1 MTAAGVIPSVA
12 ILTLSLL
19 ACGVEHRIEAQ
30 QARSSREVELEEKN
44 RQLQKELEEEREKNR
59 AQIQYISDATKTVN
73 DIQDELNKISSEE
86 AALTARARSIELQA
100 NVDRSQRDELF
111 ARVGTLTQKLRDA
124 EKRLSDYK
132 QRIKDQNAQIGEL
145 AQTIENLQTGISLR
159 DTTIKQLRQT
169 IESMKIQVEVLED
182 KVSDQESELNQGRA
196 NAAVQRQK
204 IDKLNEG
211 FYVLDSL
218 RNLEHDGIIRYEG
231 GLLRMGRVPRTN
243 GGIDK
248 ARNRH
253 LIDIRV
259 PLTLSIP
266 HPCDKVRVVSE
277 HDVTSWKKESGGTS
291 RSCVFSI
298 TNSAVFWRTKALVI
312 GVAR

>member
-1 MTAAGVIPSVA
+1 MTAAGVMPSVA

-19 ACGVEHRIEAQ
+19 ACGVEQRIEAQ
-30 QARSSREVELEEKN
+30 QTRSGREVELEEKN
-44 RQLQKELEEEREKNR
+44 GQLQKELEEEREKNR
-59 AQIQYISDATKTVN
+59 AQTQYISDATKTVN

-86 AALTARARSIELQA
+86 ATLAARARSIELQA

-111 ARVGTLTQKLRDA
+111 ARVGTLTQKLRVT
-124 EKRLSDYK
+124 EKRLRDYK
-132 QRIKDQNAQIGEL
+132 QQIKDQNAQIGEL
-145 AQTIENLQTGISLR
+145 AQTIENLQTGMALR

-169 IESMKIQVEVLED
+169 IESMKIKVEVLED
-182 KVSDQESELNQGRA
+182 KVSDQAAELDQGRA
-196 NAAVQRQK
+196 HAAAQRQK

-218 RNLEHDGIIRYEG
+218 RNLKHDGIIRYEG
-231 GLLRMGRVPRTN
+231 GLLRMGRVPRVN

-253 LIDIRV
+253 LIDIRD

-266 HPCDKVRVVSE
+266 YPCDQVRVVSE
-277 HDVTSWKKESGGTS
+277 QDVTSWKKEPGATP
-291 RSCVFSI
+291 RSCEFSV
-298 TNSAVFWRTKALVI
+298 TNSAVFWRTKTLVI